1 MKWIVLACAAAV
13 VGGCTNSPPIDNP
26 SSPGEIRPQSDERI
40 EARQLEQAE
49 AECATQGKHA
59 VAHRD
64 EGVTLYDCK

>member
-1 MKWIVLACAAAV
+1 MKWIALVCTGMVAGCA
-13 VGGCTNSPPIDNP
+13 NSPPIDNP
-26 SSPGEIRPQSDERI
+26 SNPGEIRPRSDERI

-49 AECATQGKHA
+49 AQCATQGKHA